1 MSISTYAELQ
11 TSVAT
16 WLHRSDLTA
25 NIVDFITLA
34 EKRLNR
40 RLRLLA
46 METVVTPTLSAA
58 ATSVDFPDRF
68 LEHIDL
74 RYQQYD
80 YRPTQI
86 SVRELSSL
94 TDDDQGQPNY
104 FAISSKY
111 EFNRPSDQDYTMI
124 ITYFKGFDIAADNTN
139 WLLTNAP
146 DAYLYATLLEAG
158 AFIKDASRLQTW
170 SSGLEQSI
178 KDLNQKDA
186 KSRSQV
192 VVRVD
197 NGLNPAYNRS
207 GNFDIR
213 RGY

>member
-1 MSISTYAELQ
+1 MALGTYAELQ

-46 METVVTPTLSAA
+46 METVVTPTLSSGAS
-58 ATSVDFPDRF
+58 SVAFPDRF

-80 YRPTQI
+80 YRPVQN
-86 SVRELSSL
+86 SVRELSKLS
-94 TDDDQGQPNY
+94 DDVAAQPNY
-104 FAISSKY
+104 FAVSDSYK
-111 EFNRPSDQDYTMI
+111 FNRPSDQDYTMI
-124 ITYFKGFDIAADNTN
+124 LTYFKGFDIAADSTN

-178 KDLNQKDA
+178 KDLNQKDS

-192 VVRVD
+192 VTRVD

-207 GNFDIR
+207 GSFDIR
-213 RGY
+213 QGY